1 MTPEEEAKLREIGI
15 AVGWRDSAEA
25 RDRIFVVCIALMESA
40 ISLLLNRSI
49 EGRKVT
55 QDPRNG
61 S

>member
-49 EGRKVT
+49 EG
-55 QDPRNG
+55 
-61 S
+61 